1 MSQQSFINGRYS
13 RLSALRSLL
22 YLCENLK
29 CSTVQL
35 LSLHQLL
42 ICCCRLN
49 YVDNQLHHKC
59 QNGRGMTARR
69 RGKGE
74 GSIYRRASD
83 GRWVAALIMYDGR
96 RVVRRASSRKDAAA
110 KLELLL
116 KARAEGQALA
126 ADRSTAAF
134 LTDWLAVVRNTVALG
149 TFERYEQYVRVHA
162 IPALGRIRLGRLT
175 PQHFQRLYQEKL
187 AAGLSP
193 TVSHLHTVLHGAFA
207 EAVRWGLLSRNVVA
221 LVRPPRKVHV
231 EVVALTVE
239 EARALLAAAAGTRFE
254 VLFVLALKTGMRRGE
269 LLALRWEDVDLDKGV
284 LQVRGTLRRT
294 REGLTIGT
302 PKTAASRRRV
312 VLSPSSVAALRGHR
326 ARQQQE
332 RQAAGDLWQDFGLV
346 FPNTLGR
353 PMEPRCLLSD
363 VYRPLLKR
371 AGLPPVTFH
380 ALRHTA
386 ATLLLAEGEHPKVV
400 QELLGH
406 AQVSITLDRYS
417 HMTPRLMSNAA
428 ALMDR
433 LLDADQDASQARRS
447 QKS

>member
-1 MSQQSFINGRYS
+1 
-13 RLSALRSLL
+13 
-22 YLCENLK
+22 
-29 CSTVQL
+29 
-35 LSLHQLL
+35 
-42 ICCCRLN
+42 
-49 YVDNQLHHKC
+49 
-59 QNGRGMTARR
+59 MTARR

-74 GSIYRRASD
+74 GSIYQRASD
-83 GRWVAALIMYDGR
+83 GRWVAALIMEDGR
-96 RVVRRASSRKDAAA
+96 RVVRRASSRKDAAT

-116 KARAEGQALA
+116 KARAQGQTLA

-134 LTDWLAVVRNTVALG
+134 LTEWLAVVKNTVGVG
-149 TFERYEQYVRVHA
+149 TFERYEQYIRVHA
-162 IPALGRIRLGRLT
+162 IPALGRVRLGRLT

-193 TVSHLHTVLHGAFA
+193 TTVNHLHTVLHGAFA
-207 EAVRWGLLSRNVVA
+207 EAVRWGLVPRNVVA
-221 LVRPPRKVHV
+221 LVRPPRKAHV
-231 EVVALTVE
+231 EVVALTVK

-269 LLALRWEDVDLDKGV
+269 LLALHWGDVDLDKGV
-284 LQVRGTLRRT
+284 LQIRGTLRRT
-294 REGLTIGT
+294 REGLRIGT
-302 PKTAASRRRV
+302 PKTAASRRKI
-312 VLSPSSVAALRGHR
+312 VLSSSSVVALRRHR
-326 ARQQQE
+326 ARQQEE
-332 RQAAGDLWQDFGLV
+332 RQAAGGLWQDFGLV

-363 VYRPLLKR
+363 VYRPLLER

-380 ALRHTA
+380 TLRHTA

-428 ALMDR
+428 ALMDQ
-433 LLDADQDASQARRS
+433 LLDEEA
-447 QKS
+447 

>member
-1 MSQQSFINGRYS
+1 
-13 RLSALRSLL
+13 
-22 YLCENLK
+22 
-29 CSTVQL
+29 
-35 LSLHQLL
+35 
-42 ICCCRLN
+42 
-49 YVDNQLHHKC
+49 
-59 QNGRGMTARR
+59 MTARR

-83 GRWVAALIMYDGR
+83 GRWVAALIMEDGR
-96 RVVRRASSRKDAAA
+96 RVVRRARSRKDAAA

-116 KARAEGQALA
+116 KARAEGQTLA
-126 ADRSTAAF
+126 AQQSTAAF
-134 LTDWLAVVRNTVALG
+134 LTEWLAVVKSIVAPG

-193 TVSHLHTVLHGAFA
+193 TTVSHLHTVLHGAFA
-207 EAVRWGLLSRNVVA
+207 EAVRWGLMPRNVVA
-221 LVRPPRKVHV
+221 LARPPRKAHV
-231 EVVALTVE
+231 EIVALTVE
-239 EARALLAAAAGTRFE
+239 QARALLAAAASNRFE
-254 VLFVLALKTGMRRGE
+254 ALFILALKTGMRRGE
-269 LLALRWEDVDLDKGV
+269 LLALRWDDVDLDKGM

-294 REGLTIGT
+294 REGLTFGT
-302 PKTAASRRRV
+302 PKTAASRRKV
-312 VLSPSSVAALRGHR
+312 VLSPTSIAALRRHQV
-326 ARQQQE
+326 RQDEE
-332 RQAAGDLWQDFGLV
+332 RRTAGDLWQDFGLV
-346 FPNTLGR
+346 FPNTVGR
-353 PMEPRCLLSD
+353 PMEPRDLLSD

-428 ALMDR
+428 ALMDQ
-433 LLDADQDASQARRS
+433 LLDGEEPSSPTPDSS
-447 QKS
+447 

>member
-1 MSQQSFINGRYS
+1 
-13 RLSALRSLL
+13 
-22 YLCENLK
+22 
-29 CSTVQL
+29 
-35 LSLHQLL
+35 
-42 ICCCRLN
+42 
-49 YVDNQLHHKC
+49 
-59 QNGRGMTARR
+59 MTARR

-83 GRWVAALIMYDGR
+83 GRWVAALIMEDGR
-96 RVVRRASSRKDAAA
+96 RVVRRASSRKDAAT

-116 KARAEGQALA
+116 KARAQGQTLA

-134 LTDWLAVVRNTVALG
+134 LTEWLAVVKHTVGVG
-149 TFERYEQYVRVHA
+149 TFERYEQYIRVHA
-162 IPALGRIRLGRLT
+162 IPALGRVRLGRLT

-193 TVSHLHTVLHGAFA
+193 TTVNHLHTVLHGAFA
-207 EAVRWGLLSRNVVA
+207 EAVRWGLVPRNVVA
-221 LVRPPRKVHV
+221 LVRPPRKAHV
-231 EVVALTVE
+231 EVVALTVKQ
-239 EARALLAAAAGTRFE
+239 ARALLAAAAGNRFE

-269 LLALRWEDVDLDKGV
+269 LLALHWEDVDLDKGV
-284 LQVRGTLRRT
+284 LQIRGTLRRT
-294 REGLTIGT
+294 REGLKIGT
-302 PKTAASRRRV
+302 PKTAASRRKL
-312 VLSPSSVAALRGHR
+312 VLSSSSVAALRRHR
-326 ARQQQE
+326 ARQQEE

-346 FPNTLGR
+346 FPNLLGR

-363 VYRPLLKR
+363 VYRPLLER

-380 ALRHTA
+380 TLRHTA

-433 LLDADQDASQARRS
+433 LLDEEA
-447 QKS
+447 